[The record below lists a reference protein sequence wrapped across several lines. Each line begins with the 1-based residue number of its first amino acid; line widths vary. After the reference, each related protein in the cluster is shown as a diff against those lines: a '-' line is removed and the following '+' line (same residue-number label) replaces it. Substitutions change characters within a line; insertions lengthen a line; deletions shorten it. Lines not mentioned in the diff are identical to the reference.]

1 MKEQAEISLYDER
14 EELHEPNVTYLGK
27 ITKMWLT
34 NQRELGIKTDLA
46 FRLSI
51 KLTKADMDQF
61 KNQLNG
67 MDKATKAHGKIPQ
80 E

>member
-1 MKEQAEISLYDER
+1 MKEQAEISLYNEH
-14 EELHEPNVTYLGK
+14 EAGEPNVTYLGK

-34 NQRELGIKTDLA
+34 DQRELGIKTDLA

-67 MDKATKAHGKIPQ
+67 MGRVAKAHGKTPQ
-80 E
+80 K